1 MIHCHFCGSDA
12 VSQHSSMET
21 YQYKQQAYE
30 VLVDYSVCNQC
41 SEEVITTEQIHINEA
56 RVREAKKKLDGL
68 LSCEEIRD
76 IRTRLGLTQEEAAK
90 IFGGGVNA
98 FSKYERGEV
107 TQSAAMD
114 KLIRVAAENSFV
126 VSRLEE
132 MAGISRARK
141 ITLPIA
147 HSVPTLKS
155 FATKSKG
162 RTLAYCS
169 NDNAYSLNSV
179 DKQEKFKL
187 HVVKA
192 A

>member
-21 YQYKQQAYE
+21 YQYKQQAYD

-76 IRTRLGLTQEEAAK
+76 IRTRLDLTQEEAAK
-90 IFGGGVNA
+90 VFGGGVNA

-114 KLIRVAAENSFV
+114 KLIRIAADDQAVFM
-126 VSRLEE
+126 RLKT
-132 MAGISRARK
+132 MAG
-141 ITLPIA
+141 LPNTIP
-147 HSVPTLKS
+147 VTNLKN
-155 FATKSKG
+155 FRGFHTKAQTADFS
-162 RTLAYCS
+162 S
-169 NDNAYSLNSV
+169 NDNVYAINTVNRLSTFTLPNIRT
-179 DKQEKFKL
+179 
-187 HVVKA
+187 A
-192 A
+192 